1 MLVTRD
7 RRPQYTTEQLQY
19 AVQQSPA
26 KTFKSSGAQHII
38 GFRPSE
44 HRPVDEGK
52 HPFDGGDQML
62 EFKVERILSVEV
74 PLKVKPLQD
83 SLSVLQVKVAK
94 MDDLTSRAIGDIRSR
109 ITDIEYNIKAVA
121 DRSTAHKEESQR
133 MMNELNQAN
142 ARTRDFVKEAVTRLT
157 ALEGR
162 FTIIEEELRSISQKQ
177 QHFEHKVAHQIMKI
191 NTNIDNVK
199 RAANE
204 NVQGLATQVE
214 SLNRETQATFNS
226 MGRQIGNVSSV
237 MADSINQLS
246 STTRES
252 LQILRSDND
261 EILAK
266 IERQIEQ
273 STAETAQ
280 AVHDLENEIT
290 QTFSVTKSLIT
301 NSHMSLEA
309 AITTE
314 CTTRKQNDQQLVD
327 TCNAI
332 NATLANNAR
341 ALETLDVKPH
351 VERECAAILDG
362 WKSDISVCM
371 RDLSNTISACQ
382 DRTAALEKKMDK
394 FRHKHKSRKYT
405 RIDEDAAPD
414 NDQTNGNHS
423 LEYGNGEM
431 PFDERPVGRGK
442 PIDSPEYE
450 NGEIPFDER
459 PVGQGQA
466 FDIPEY
472 ENGEMPFDERPVG
485 QGKPI
490 DIPEY
495 DNGPNMCIVSNGMT
509 FRRRPNDKL
518 SGEGVKVMIAEPRMP
533 KKPMGMVLSLHGKYH
548 SGRRR
553 SKVTGRPVELAP
565 DTDSTPNFPTFADE
579 PSLAEC
585 AFLNDSSRTIRRQ
598 KRK

>member
-38 GFRPSE
+38 GFRPPE

-52 HPFDGGDQML
+52 HPFEGGDQML

-83 SLSVLQVKVAK
+83 TLSVLQVKVAK
-94 MDDLTSRAIGDIRSR
+94 MDDLTSRVIGDIRSR
-109 ITDIEYNIKAVA
+109 VTDIEYNIKAVA
-121 DRSTAHKEESQR
+121 DRSTAHREETQR

-142 ARTRDFVKEAVTRLT
+142 ARTRDFVKEAITRLT

-162 FTIIEEELRSISQKQ
+162 FTIIEEELRNISQKQ

-191 NTNIDNVK
+191 NTNIDHVK
-199 RAANE
+199 RTANE

-226 MGRQIGNVSSV
+226 VGRQISNVSSV

-261 EILAK
+261 EILAR

-280 AVHDLENEIT
+280 AVHDLENEIA

-301 NSHMSLEA
+301 NSHTSLEA

-314 CTTRKQNDQQLVD
+314 STTRKQNDQQLVD
-327 TCNAI
+327 TYSAI
-332 NATLANNAR
+332 NATLANNTR

-362 WKSDISVCM
+362 WKSDISACM

-382 DRTAALEKKMDK
+382 DRTSALEKKMDK
-394 FRHKHKSRKYT
+394 VRHKHKSRKSA
-405 RIDEDAAPD
+405 RIEDVVPD
-414 NDQTNGNHS
+414 NDQTNGNHP
-423 LEYGNGEM
+423 LEDENGEM
-431 PFDERPVGRGK
+431 PFDERPVGQGQSF
-442 PIDSPEYE
+442 DVPEYE
-450 NGEIPFDER
+450 NGEMPFDER

-472 ENGEMPFDERPVG
+472 ENGEIPFDERPVG

-495 DNGPNMCIVSNGMT
+495 DDGPNMCIVSNGMT
-509 FRRRPNDKL
+509 FRRRPNDKT
-518 SGEGVKVMIAEPRMP
+518 SGDGVKVMIAEPRMP

-548 SGRRR
+548 SGRSR
-553 SKVTGRPVELAP
+553 SKVARKPVELGP
-565 DTDSTPNFPTFADE
+565 DPDSTPNFPTFADE

-585 AFLNDSSRTIRRQ
+585 AFLNDSSRANRRQ